1 MSTSSLQAE
10 KIVESMLTLIS
21 DTKLN
26 YKYATEILE
35 MAYMVCCNRCRTPVD
50 TESKLGADGDRV
62 SDLTVYHSLA
72 ALKRIFRFVRGTLDY
87 GLQLY
92 SFFTTYLVAYSDA
105 DWVGFLTTHKST
117 FCGWDADWVGFL
129 TTHKSTSGHYVL
141 FGNNLLSWPSKRQLT
156 LSQSSAKAE
165 YCGVTNLV
173 VKTCWFGSFMFL
185 LAISMQMFSYVIHEY
200 DSQRALASS
209 VMKMGRAVK
218 RSCKTY
224 VLYYFFGV
232 EGEGDNIVTTYTHT
246 TLDKERFLKQR
257 AKIEW
262 LQEGD
267 SKSAYF
273 HRSVKARISKGRIDC
288 IMDHENVVYG
298 GDDLPKVFVEHYMNF
313 LGVQA
318 TVEDLNHHGLFVRK
332 LHQSKFENM
341 VRILFDEE
349 IRMAMFFI
357 RNDKAPGP
365 DGYTTLL
372 REVNHTI
379 LAMLPKV
386 STPSRVNEFCP
397 ISGCNEGLFRKTFYL
412 PKSLYT
418 YHLYRGPPRCAFKID
433 IQKAYDM
440 ANWKVLEDI
449 LVGFRF
455 HMIMR
460 RGLRQGDSMSL
471 YHFTLVM
478 EIPTLI
484 LKHGLI
490 MFARGDMQ
498 SARVLIKALEEF
510 KGVSGLVPSIP
521 KSTIFFCNV
530 PGQVKDCKILVERV
544 RKRLGD
550 WKNKWLSLAGII
562 HDIEQLLCGFLWCQG
577 DMKRGKAKVSR
588 EDLCLLKFEGGLG
601 VRRLDK
607 FIVAL
612 METHIWKLLNH
623 KESLGL
629 SVTPINFNI
638 EVFRTSMYF

>member
-1 MSTSSLQAE
+1 
-10 KIVESMLTLIS
+10 
-21 DTKLN
+21 

-62 SDLTVYHSLA
+62 SDPIVYQSLA
-72 ALKRIFRFVRGTLDY
+72 TLKRILRFVR
-87 GLQLY
+87 
-92 SFFTTYLVAYSDA
+92 DA
-105 DWVGFLTTHKST
+105 DWVGFPI
-117 FCGWDADWVGFL
+117 
-129 TTHKSTSGHYVL
+129 THKSTSGHCVL
-141 FGNNLLSWPSKRQLT
+141 LGNNLLSWPSKRQLT

-165 YCGVTNLV
+165 ELWQGLDMHNVFIHGRPWAIMDKIEGNLHNRV
-173 VKTCWFGSFMFL
+173 VKL
-185 LAISMQMFSYVIHEY
+185 RHEM
-200 DSQRALASS
+200 DEVQKALDKNPSS
-209 VMKMGRAVK
+209 IILREEET
-218 RSCKTY
+218 TY
-224 VLYYFFGV
+224 
-232 EGEGDNIVTTYTHT
+232 VTTYTHT
-246 TLDKERFLKQR
+246 NLDEERFLKQR
-257 AKIEW
+257 AKIKW

-357 RNDKAPGP
+357 WNDKAPGP
-365 DGYTTLL
+365 DGYTTVFFKKAWDVVGSDVCNSVRYFFTNGKLL

-386 STPSRVNEFCP
+386 STPSRANEFCP
-397 ISGCNEGLFRKTFYL
+397 ISGCNVIYKCISKIITNRIKEGLDDVVSVNQSTFVPGRSISENIL
-412 PKSLYT
+412 LTQELMHT

-433 IQKAYDM
+433 IQKAYDT

-455 HMIMR
+455 HMIMVRWIMSCISGSSFSININGNLHGYFKGR
-460 RGLRQGDSMSL
+460 RGLRQGDPMCIKQQIVNICFADGHS
-471 YHFTLVM
+471 
-478 EIPTLI
+478 
-484 LKHGLI
+484 

-498 SARVLIKALEEF
+498 SARVLMEALEEF
-510 KGVSGLVPSIP
+510 KGVSGLVPSIT

-530 PGQVKDCKILVERV
+530 PGQDFV
-544 RKRLGD
+544 
-550 WKNKWLSLAGII
+550 
-562 HDIEQLLCGFLWCQG
+562 QG
-577 DMKRGKAKVSR
+577 
-588 EDLCLLKFEGGLG
+588 L
-601 VRRLDK
+601 
-607 FIVAL
+607 
-612 METHIWKLLNH
+612 
-623 KESLGL
+623 
-629 SVTPINFNI
+629 
-638 EVFRTSMYF
+638 